1 MTLVEVQER
10 AIDKL
15 VNRKIIYKSH
25 GGPSLSWIDCLLE
38 ATSEAETPTN
48 YIYWAGISI
57 ISAVIGPH
65 VYINR
70 GGVYKLS
77 PNTFIMLIGESGLGK
92 GLPISVAKKLV
103 RLVDSTRVIA
113 GRNTIQ
119 AIIRDL
125 SQSETSEKNGVPKF
139 KDSRGYIV
147 SGEFATLLQEDKSA
161 LPVLTEFYD
170 THFMSEWINTTK
182 SAGVDKLTGIN
193 ITLFGG
199 STPEH
204 FNDVVPDADVKGG
217 FVGRILTVFAE
228 ERSKINPL
236 SDTEMTSEFP
246 YEELANHLKLISQV
260 KGAFKYTKDGK
271 RLWEEWY
278 TDIRTRK
285 VHDPTGAVNRLPD
298 NVLKVAMC
306 LSLSRGVELLIHKT
320 DLEEAIE
327 KCMGLTI
334 ESRRLT
340 EGKGRS
346 ELASGA
352 KLVIKTLLQAVEN
365 KVTKSKLLQMHYG
378 TFDVY
383 ELDRIIQTLE
393 VADIIVQSHEN
404 GTVINMTTNAIINL
418 KKWMER

>member
-1 MTLVEVQER
+1 M
-10 AIDKL
+10 AWI
-15 VNRKIIYKSH
+15 
-25 GGPSLSWIDCLLE
+25 GSLLD
-38 ATSEAETPTN
+38 ATKEAETPTN
-48 YIYWAGISI
+48 YIYWSAISI
-57 ISAVIGPH
+57 ISAVIGPN

-92 GLPISVAKKLV
+92 GLPISVAKTLV
-103 RLVDSTRVIA
+103 RLVDTTRVIA

-125 SQSETSEKNGVPKF
+125 SQSETSEAKGVPKY
-139 KDSRGYIV
+139 KDARGYII
-147 SGEFATLLQEDKSA
+147 SGEFATLLQEDKAA

-170 THFMSEWINTTK
+170 THYMSEWINTTK
-182 SAGVDKLTGIN
+182 NAGIDKLTGIN

-204 FNDVVPDADVKGG
+204 FNNVVPEADVKGG

-228 ERSKINPL
+228 ERSKVNPL
-236 SDTEMTSEFP
+236 SDTNADNTFP
-246 YEELANHLKLISQV
+246 YEGLSQHLKDISKI
-260 KGAFKYTKDGK
+260 KGAFHFSISGLK
-271 RLWEEWY
+271 LWEEWY

-306 LSLSRGVELLIHKT
+306 IAMSKRVTLELQHA
-320 DLEEAIE
+320 DLEDAIE

-334 ESRRLT
+334 ESKRLT

-346 ELASGA
+346 ELAEGA
-352 KLVIKTLLQAVEN
+352 KLVISTLLKADN
-365 KVTKSKLLQMHYG
+365 RMMTKKKLLARHYG

-393 VADIIVQSHEN
+393 SAGIVKQSHED
-404 GTVINMTTNAIINL
+404 GIVLHMTEEAYLNL
-418 KKWMER
+418 KRWSER

>member
-1 MTLVEVQER
+1 M
-10 AIDKL
+10 
-15 VNRKIIYKSH
+15 
-25 GGPSLSWIDCLLE
+25 SWINSLIE
-38 ATSEAETPTN
+38 ETAEAETPTA
-48 YIYWAGISI
+48 YIYWAGISV
-57 ISAVIGPH
+57 ISAVIGPN
-65 VYINR
+65 VFTNR

-92 GLPISVAKKLV
+92 GLPINVAKTLV
-103 RLVDSTRVIA
+103 RMVNSTRVIS

-125 SQSETSEKNGVPKF
+125 GQSETNEKDGVPKY
-139 KDSRGYIV
+139 KDSRGYII
-147 SGEFATLLQEDKSA
+147 SGEFATLLQEDKAA
-161 LPVLTEFYD
+161 LPTLTEWYD
-170 THFMSEWINTTK
+170 THYMGDWINSTK
-182 SAGVDKLTGIN
+182 TAGIDTLKKVN
-193 ITLFGG
+193 ISIFGG

-204 FNDVVPDADVKGG
+204 FSNVVPETDVKGG

-236 SDTEMTSEFP
+236 SDTEASNEFP
-246 YEELANHLKLISQV
+246 YEKLALYLRTISLI
-260 KGAFKYTKDGK
+260 KGSFKYSNGGRK
-271 RLWEEWY
+271 LWDEWY

-285 VHDPTGAVNRLPD
+285 IHDPTGAVNRLPD

-306 LSLSRGVELLIHKT
+306 ISLSKRPELELHKE

-346 ELASGA
+346 ELAEGA
-352 KLVIKTLLQAVEN
+352 KLVIKTLMRTEGNRMTKRKMLQ
-365 KVTKSKLLQMHYG
+365 LHYG

-393 VADIIVQSHEN
+393 TADIILQSHED
-404 GTVINMTTNAIINL
+404 GIVLSMKPNAIENL
-418 KKWMER
+418 KNWMTR